1 MPGRTDLIPRLL
13 STHLSSRI
21 LLVGNGQNPEAPFS
35 LCGMPALEVSTFSPP
50 VWLRSPSIQTIF
62 PALFR
67 PKSHKLHPQLE
78 SLDLSDGDSLELA
91 WFGRDLNDRKDNRLA
106 IITHGL
112 EGSINSGYVVGLT
125 KALTQAG
132 YLTLTWNMRGCG
144 SKPNKLPSWY
154 HSGKSEDLKAVVDHA
169 HACYPES
176 SIFLVGISI
185 GGNILCKYLGEQ
197 GKSVPAKIMAAVSV
211 SAPLDLRGSALTL
224 ARRSRRLYM
233 QYLMR
238 PLRERVKSKA
248 AMFPDLIDA
257 SGVDD
262 ITSFAEF
269 DSRYTAPVHGFNSV
283 DHYWDVCSGS
293 RFLDSVRVPL
303 LLVSA
308 LDDPFL
314 SPECFPYQQASNSR
328 LITLETPRYGGHVGF
343 IDSLTM
349 RDSWLERMVV
359 EFFGRDAE

>member
-1 MPGRTDLIPRLL
+1 
-13 STHLSSRI
+13 
-21 LLVGNGQNPEAPFS
+21 
-35 LCGMPALEVSTFSPP
+35 MPALEVSTFSPP
-50 VWLRSPSIQTIF
+50 VWLRSPSIQTLC

-67 PKSHKLHPQLE
+67 PKRHELQPRLE
-78 SLDLSDGDSLELA
+78 SLDLSDGDCIEIA
-91 WFGRDLNDRKDNRLA
+91 WFQNSLSERQNKKLA

-125 KALTQAG
+125 RALTQAG
-132 YLTLTWNMRGCG
+132 YLTLAWNMRGCG
-144 SKPNKLPSWY
+144 GKTNKLPSWY

-197 GKSVPAKIMAAVSV
+197 GGSVPAKIAAAVSV

-262 ITSFAEF
+262 IISFAEF

-283 DHYWDVCSGS
+283 DNYWDVCSGS

-314 SPECFPYQQASNSR
+314 SPTCFPYKHAKNSR
-328 LITLETPRYGGHVGF
+328 WLTLETPSYGGHVGF

-349 RDSWLERMVV
+349 RDSWLERRVV
-359 EFFGRDAE
+359 EFFGR